1 MEGEPQPPR
10 VAEAGPKDKGEWVAI
25 PRPRDH
31 SLTPYDDPLAMIHD
45 VIGGRVRGPG
55 QGLRRKWAILA

>member
-25 PRPRDH
+25 PRPLACH
-31 SLTPYDDPLAMIHD
+31 SLTPYDGPLEIIHD
-45 VIGGRVRGPG
+45 AIGGRVRGLG
-55 QGLRRKWAILA
+55 QGLS